1 MPRIHMEADISL
13 ATLVQTAAQLPTE
26 DLRHFTAQLLALRAQ
41 RTAPSVSQED
51 AELLGAINRP
61 LPETIQQPYDTLRRK
76 RDDETLS
83 EAEYHE
89 LLRLTQAIEAFDV
102 ARVDALT
109 RLAAR
114 RGVTLATLM
123 AQLDLAGPADA

>member
-1 MPRIHMEADISL
+1 MS
-13 ATLVQTAAQLPTE
+13 
-26 DLRHFTAQLLALRAQ
+26 
-41 RTAPSVSQED
+41 TAPSVSQEE
-51 AELLGAINRP
+51 AEILGAINRS
-61 LPETIQQPYDTLRRK
+61 LPETIQQPYDTLLRK

-83 EAEYHE
+83 EAEYQE

-123 AQLDLAGPADA
+123 DQLDLAGPADA